1 MDKTKLAQLAI
12 ARQNAEE
19 ARLAITAMLAELK
32 ASQEYVMAETNGIA
46 ANEQINN
53 LTTQI
58 KAEAEEEYKRTG
70 QKSLD
75 GVTVKLLKRY
85 TCTDEKEAFEWAI
98 QKNQT
103 FLQIDWKSLTQEAKA
118 LYGTSY
124 ALPFFQ
130 EQIELSCQIKSDLS
144 EYLE

>member
-32 ASQEYVMAETNGIA
+32 ASQEYVMAEAKGIA

-58 KAEAEEEYKRTG
+58 KAEAAAEYERTG

-75 GVTVKLLKRY
+75 GVTVKLQKRY
-85 TCTDEKEAFEWAI
+85 ICTDEKAAFEWAM

-103 FLQIDWKSLTQEAKA
+103 FLQIDWKSLSQEAKT

-124 ALPFFQ
+124 ALPFYK
-130 EQIELSCQIKSDLS
+130 EEIELACQIKSDLS